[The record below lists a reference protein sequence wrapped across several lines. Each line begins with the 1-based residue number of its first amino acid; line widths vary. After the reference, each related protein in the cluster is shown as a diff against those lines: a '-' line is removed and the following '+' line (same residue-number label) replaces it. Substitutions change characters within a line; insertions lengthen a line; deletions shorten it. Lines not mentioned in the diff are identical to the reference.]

1 MNNGLPGLGYISHL
15 QTSQTNIWV
24 TCLSLT
30 HPLHGNPHPAGSVSE
45 LELHSFQWLQHSQIQ
60 GLPGPVMTASDL
72 GAGAGSCVDSHPG
85 WSPER
90 APWSC
95 GSTWRGRGA
104 AGSALGTQC
113 TEGLGAG
120 RSEWGTT
127 GVLCSPLATFC
138 SRLRQLQIIWLGQR
152 EKCEQHP
159 ESQMGQLLR
168 GQDRAWASQWG
179 PGEVS
184 VPPASDQE
192 SGPSEGTCWSS
203 VPLAPPWDT
212 TVPERVPGR
221 AERAI
226 VH

>member
-60 GLPGPVMTASDL
+60 GLPGPVVTASDL
-72 GAGAGSCVDSHPG
+72 GAGAGSRVDSHPG

-104 AGSALGTQC
+104 TGSALGTQC

-120 RSEWGTT
+120 RSEWGTK

-152 EKCEQHP
+152 EKREQHP
-159 ESQMGQLLR
+159 LWVTDGPTAERTGQSLSQPVRPRRGQCPTCQWPGVWAQWRDLLILSALGSAMRHHSFLR
-168 GQDRAWASQWG
+168 GCLG
-179 PGEVS
+179 GLN
-184 VPPASDQE
+184 
-192 SGPSEGTCWSS
+192 G
-203 VPLAPPWDT
+203 L
-212 TVPERVPGR
+212 
-221 AERAI
+221 
-226 VH
+226 